1 MGVWFLASSLGAI
14 IAGLISGQAT
24 SDGLV
29 SMPELFNQIAIS
41 ASLFGLVLVILSRP
55 LNRWVFKKIEE

>member
-24 SDGLV
+24 NARLKFDATIYL
-29 SMPELFNQIAIS
+29 I
-41 ASLFGLVLVILSRP
+41 
-55 LNRWVFKKIEE
+55 K